1 MGGRAPR
8 PGPGPLFAEQRLRLP
23 RRWRSGRGPA
33 WCRAP
38 RGGEQ
43 AARPG
48 PRCQGAGRGA
58 GLSAPGCSCSSATA
72 AAPAA
77 PRAIVTR
84 LRVTVARCLSASCPL
99 AWLSGSSSGKT
110 RPSPPRRPPARS
122 GFRAAGSERSGE
134 RPTTPPGRGGH
145 PASADR
151 VGPSGGCAWKGGRSV
166 CGGRQLPGDA
176 GPSCPGGLP
185 GPIHLSEADH
195 LSFLVVS
202 TPSRVNLSAR
212 ALWRP
217 PYVSQLGVRVLP
229 ALGRA
234 AYRL

>member
-1 MGGRAPR
+1 MSVWP
-8 PGPGPLFAEQRLRLP
+8 F
-23 RRWRSGRGPA
+23 
-33 WCRAP
+33 
-38 RGGEQ
+38 
-43 AARPG
+43 
-48 PRCQGAGRGA
+48 
-58 GLSAPGCSCSSATA
+58 
-72 AAPAA
+72 
-77 PRAIVTR
+77 
-84 LRVTVARCLSASCPL
+84 
-99 AWLSGSSSGKT
+99 GSSSGKT
-110 RPSPPRRPPARS
+110 RPPPPRRPPARS

-166 CGGRQLPGDA
+166 CGGPQLPGDA

-185 GPIHLSEADH
+185 GPIHLLEADH

-202 TPSRVNLSAR
+202 TPSRVNLSAC

-229 ALGRA
+229 GLGRA
-234 AYRL
+234 A